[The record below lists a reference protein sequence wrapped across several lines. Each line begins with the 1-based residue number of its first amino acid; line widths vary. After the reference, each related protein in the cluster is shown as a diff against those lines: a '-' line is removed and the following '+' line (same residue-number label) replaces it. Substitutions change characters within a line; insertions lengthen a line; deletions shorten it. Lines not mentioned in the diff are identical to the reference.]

1 MKKFKELAN
10 KIGLYESGEHTIGGG
25 VQNPSG
31 VPREISA
38 ISDEGVYN
46 IQRKSQFNRIN
57 AFLDSFSRKEYI
69 DPRGAMAMLRAK
81 LNIAGLDFEFGA
93 KSAFDSEG
101 KNIFPITRF
110 GGTFG
115 KSLDT
120 PHDEFEVTDGISPQN
135 DGKGFDLVIDVVP
148 TANGVSKMNVSLQE
162 RIPVAVNPD
171 TDIEDDETEEN
182 DQE

>member
-1 MKKFKELAN
+1 M
-10 KIGLYESGEHTIGGG
+10 SS
-25 VQNPSG
+25 VQRVHSTQK
-31 VPREISA
+31 V
-38 ISDEGVYN
+38 
-46 IQRKSQFNRIN
+46 
-57 AFLDSFSRKEYI
+57 
-69 DPRGAMAMLRAK
+69 
-81 LNIAGLDFEFGA
+81 
-93 KSAFDSEG
+93 
-101 KNIFPITRF
+101 ITRF

-162 RIPVAVNPD
+162 RIPVAVNSD